1 MSKPSNTQTPTN
13 KKIARAAKA
22 GGSKARSRANV
33 SWSYW
38 GSIIGICV
46 AGFALIV
53 GSVIGRNIAESAP
66 YAQSISD
73 KVASANKA
81 VQKIL
86 DEKKPD
92 AKKLAAATAKRDAV
106 LGDTHWHSAYGIYK
120 CDGYLGKIVENKYV
134 AEVLAPTDDAV
145 GIHAHDDGL
154 IHIHPFVKRS
164 AGRNAKL
171 GFFLESINAKITKT
185 GISYPSTSGKREVL
199 NVDKLKCGKDAKKK
213 LNVSV
218 YLWRDIK
225 NPSRVER
232 YTGDFT
238 RIPLV
243 KNGAY
248 AFAITADGSKA
259 PPVPPSEKSLEA
271 PSDLS
276 QATPTTVPVGGAAV
290 TTLAPKTATTVAGGA
305 AASTVAP
312 KTATTVAVSAAP
324 TTAAAPTTTKG

>member
-1 MSKPSNTQTPTN
+1 MSKPSNPQTPTN

-22 GGSKARSRANV
+22 GGSRARSRANV

-53 GSVIGRNIAESAP
+53 GSVIGRNIAEAAP
-66 YAQSISD
+66 YAESISD

-81 VQKIL
+81 VQKLL
-86 DEKKPD
+86 DAKKPD
-92 AKKLAAATAKRDAV
+92 AKKLAAATAKRDEL
-106 LGDTHWHSAYGIYK
+106 LGDSHWHSAYGIYK
-120 CDGYLGKIVENKYV
+120 CDGYLGKIVNNKYV
-134 AEVLAPTDDAV
+134 AEVLAPTEDAV

-154 IHIHPFVKRS
+154 IHIHPFLKRS
-164 AGRNAKL
+164 SGRSAKL
-171 GFFLESINAKITKT
+171 GFFLEAINAKITKT
-185 GISYPSTSGKREVL
+185 EIAFPSTSGKRETL
-199 NVDKLKCGKDAKKK
+199 NVEKLKCGTDAKKK
-213 LNVSV
+213 SQISV

-225 NPSRVER
+225 KPSRVER
-232 YTGDFT
+232 YTGDFS

-271 PSDLS
+271 PVDVP
-276 QATPTTVPVGGAAV
+276 QTATTTPGSTSPTTTVAGRATTTTAA
-290 TTLAPKTATTVAGGA
+290 AKTATTL
-305 AASTVAP
+305 AASTS
-312 KTATTVAVSAAP
+312 TVAVP
-324 TTAAAPTTTKG
+324 TTIKG